1 MTKPVLITGGAGS
14 VGRQLAG
21 MLLDQ
26 GRTVRIFDL
35 PFMDFE
41 GLEGEEGV
49 EVIKGDITDA
59 SIVTEAVLGVGGVL
73 HLAAILPP
81 NSEKD
86 RDFTFKVNVDGTR
99 NIVDAMRVGAPD
111 ATIVFTSSISTYGD
125 TSVEEPPVTIEHSQD
140 AIDVYAD
147 SKIAGEKVVIESGVN
162 SVILRIASIAV
173 PAFLE
178 PPDPWPFTAEQRV
191 EMIHRDDV
199 ADALSNA
206 VDSKEAIGNVFNIAG
221 GKSWRLKGKNYVEDF
236 FEVMGAPIEMAVYR
250 DSAGWNDWYDTE
262 ESQRI
267 LGYQNRSYQHYSNQM
282 RAIIKEMMEE

>member
-21 MLLDQ
+21 MLLAQ

-86 RDFTFKVNVDGTR
+86 RDFTFKVNV
-99 NIVDAMRVGAPD
+99 MEQE
-111 ATIVFTSSISTYGD
+111 TSSM
-125 TSVEEPPVTIEHSQD
+125 Q
-140 AIDVYAD
+140 
-147 SKIAGEKVVIESGVN
+147 
-162 SVILRIASIAV
+162 
-173 PAFLE
+173 
-178 PPDPWPFTAEQRV
+178 
-191 EMIHRDDV
+191 
-199 ADALSNA
+199 
-206 VDSKEAIGNVFNIAG
+206 
-221 GKSWRLKGKNYVEDF
+221 
-236 FEVMGAPIEMAVYR
+236 
-250 DSAGWNDWYDTE
+250 
-262 ESQRI
+262 
-267 LGYQNRSYQHYSNQM
+267 
-282 RAIIKEMMEE
+282 

>member
-26 GRTVRIFDL
+26 GRSVRIFDL
-35 PFMDFE
+35 PFMDFA
-41 GLEGEEGV
+41 GLEGEENV
-49 EVIKGDITDA
+49 EIVKGDITDTA
-59 SIVTEAVLGVGGVL
+59 VVSQAVLGVGGVL

-86 RDFTFKVNVDGTR
+86 RNFTFKVNVDGTK
-99 NIVDAMRVGAPD
+99 NIVEAMRVGAPD

-125 TSVEEPPVTIEHSQD
+125 TSWEEPPVTTQHSQD

-147 SKIAGEKVVIESGVN
+147 SKISGEQVVKESGVN
-162 SVILRIASIAV
+162 SVVLRIASIAV
-173 PAFLE
+173 PEFLE
-178 PPDPWPFTAEQRV
+178 PPNPWPFTAEQRV

-199 ADALSNA
+199 ADALRNA
-206 VDSKEAIGNVFNIAG
+206 IDSREAIGNIFNIAG
-221 GKSWRLKGKNYVEDF
+221 GESWRLKGKNYVEDF

-250 DSAGWNDWYDTE
+250 DSAGWNDWYDTD
-262 ESQRI
+262 ESQKI
-267 LGYQNRSYQHYSNQM
+267 LEYQNRSYQHYSNQM
-282 RAIIKEMMEE
+282 RSIIKEMMEE